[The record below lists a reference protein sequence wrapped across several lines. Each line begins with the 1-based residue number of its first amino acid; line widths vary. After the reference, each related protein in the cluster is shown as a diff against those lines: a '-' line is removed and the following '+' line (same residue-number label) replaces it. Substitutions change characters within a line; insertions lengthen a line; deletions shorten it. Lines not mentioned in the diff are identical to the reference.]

1 MTSAGWRP
9 IQSDLSEGF
18 NIPRSHHHQLISLS
32 QIKNADKNQLAQI
45 ARHNAQVLRQI
56 NRKTPNVQHSPNYS
70 GIKYNHIKTQKQ
82 PLQKPVLVYGNVQQ
96 TPSAQ
101 QHPVLGK
108 LQAHLALA
116 QRRPAAPT
124 ADTPKASPSQKEESY
139 VLPGLGFTID
149 QSQNTVF
156 SLDDEYTRHLVPPAP
171 PRYNKHQDGSIY
183 RGHVS
188 AKIPEPIIYQPGS
201 LHHTIKYNIV
211 PAQQQKYKYEGVLHS
226 LPETTPLPDR
236 LLVQQQPSSHIQ
248 YLGHPFAFT
257 TEPELRGPVT
267 FYSERQPDIVITAAG
282 NSGVFRPQQETI
294 YGKHHITPDTTLPPP
309 TPTRISNFG
318 SPLGGFQ
325 PGFNIFNSAKDFY
338 YAHDPSEPSPNFHS
352 TVAAVTE
359 PQVITWTVNATTKE
373 PSRPREP
380 DFIHNP
386 VNKYNH
392 NHKYTNML
400 RSTTRPSIFSFE
412 DPDEKPFLPTP
423 IAAQDIEL
431 KKPQEIV
438 KTQTVKSIELELFTR
453 RPVSTTVQTLY
464 HEYTPSPTA
473 LANEVQNN
481 DMQIGEYATI
491 APTPRTKTKH
501 RRRRPRPPTT
511 TAATDKIQPVK
522 DFIKHRTREK
532 FPPRSRF
539 PTPLTTLPSYT
550 INENLSSDTQEQQ
563 SVADSTKISYTKQ
576 SFVKDEPKLAINTI
590 VPLLTTKYEEVRDA
604 TTIDA
609 VATQISIISEEPKKD
624 PSTDAVQ
631 TYESITDFFPTT
643 LPTTITNTRSKI
655 RYTVPDVIIE
665 KQNTVEPNT
674 IKEDNINPTEINNI
688 IYNISTEATTVKPL
702 RTRPVANKFD
712 TWTRPRFSIKD
723 HKRLNTH
730 SSSTTVAPIVHSTVT
745 SKLRFPSRQRV
756 KVSPRPV
763 IFSQDKSND
772 RAVPTPTEIVTKV
785 QDNRFINAPKLT
797 ELDAVTTTEQ
807 PRKKFT
813 PKDPRHR
820 GDIKRGNQRKTFNRV
835 TSTTE
840 ISLSTSKPAVSRNI
854 SSALRRPHPSIRTR
868 FPIKPLREEITTTE
882 GPELTTLIETPLI
895 PDSKFEVTTA
905 SNKAETSIMKIAN
918 TKFKTTSNTVSGNEM
933 TSPSDQSKRVSE
945 LTLSASM
952 DYNNPGIFKSI
963 STSSRRVPGYFTIAT
978 EDPILPIEAFFPKI
992 KNFDDEK

>member
-1 MTSAGWRP
+1 MASAGWRP

-18 NIPRSHHHQLISLS
+18 TIPRSHHHQLISFS

-45 ARHNAQVLRQI
+45 ARHNAQVLRQM
-56 NRKTPNVQHSPNYS
+56 NRKTPNAQHTPNYS
-70 GIKYNHIKTQKQ
+70 GIKYNHIKTPKQ
-82 PLQKPVLVYGNVQQ
+82 PLTKPVLMYGNVQQ
-96 TPSAQ
+96 TPSVQ
-101 QHPVLGK
+101 QHPVLSK

-116 QRRPAAPT
+116 QRRPPT
-124 ADTPKASPSQKEESY
+124 PTIDSPKASPSQKEESY
-139 VLPGLGFTID
+139 VLPGLGFAID
-149 QSQNTVF
+149 QSQNAVF

-171 PRYNKHQDGSIY
+171 PRYNKHHDSSLY
-183 RGHVS
+183 RGQVS
-188 AKIPEPIIYQPGS
+188 AKVPESVIYQPGS

-211 PAQQQKYKYEGVLHS
+211 PAQQQKYKYEGLIHA

-236 LLVQQQPSSHIQ
+236 LLVQQQPTGHIQ
-248 YLGHPFAFT
+248 YLGHPFTFT

-267 FYSERQPDIVITAAG
+267 FYAERQPDIVITAAG

-309 TPTRISNFG
+309 APTRVSNFAA
-318 SPLGGFQ
+318 SSGGFQ

-338 YAHDPSEPSPNFHS
+338 YAHDPSEPSPNFNP
-352 TVAAVTE
+352 TVPSVTE

-373 PSRPREP
+373 PSRQRDPEY
-380 DFIHNP
+380 IHNP

-423 IAAQDIEL
+423 ITAQDTEL
-431 KKPQEIV
+431 KKAHEIV
-438 KTQTVKSIELELFTR
+438 RTQTVKSIELELFTK
-453 RPVSTTVQTLY
+453 RPNPTTVQTPY
-464 HEYTPSPTA
+464 HIYTPSPTA

-481 DMQIGEYATI
+481 DMQIGEYATV

-511 TAATDKIQPVK
+511 TVSAEKIQPVK
-522 DFIKHRTREK
+522 DFIKHRTRDK
-532 FPPRSRF
+532 FPPRGRF
-539 PTPLTTLPSYT
+539 PTPLTTIPSYT
-550 INENLSSDTQEQQ
+550 INENLSSDIHEQQ

-576 SFVKDEPKLAINTI
+576 SYVKDEPRLPINTI
-590 VPLLTTKYEEVRDA
+590 IPSLTTKYEEMRDA
-604 TTIDA
+604 TTIENIPTEIA
-609 VATQISIISEEPKKD
+609 IISEEPKRI
-624 PSTDAVQ
+624 PSTEIVQ
-631 TYESITDFFPTT
+631 TFESISDLFPTT
-643 LPTTITNTRSKI
+643 LPTTTHSKI
-655 RYTVPDVIIE
+655 RYTDSIIE
-665 KQNTVEPNT
+665 KQNTVESNT
-674 IKEDNINPTEINNI
+674 IRDENVDPTEINNI
-688 IYNISTEATTVKPL
+688 IYNITTEATTLKPL
-702 RTRPVANKFD
+702 RTRPASNKFD

-723 HKRLNTH
+723 HKRLNSH
-730 SSSTTVAPIVHSTVT
+730 STSTTAAPIIQSTIST
-745 SKLRFPSRQRV
+745 KLRFPSRQRV
-756 KVSPRPV
+756 KIAPRPT
-763 IFSQDKSND
+763 INNQDKNND
-772 RAVPTPTEIVTKV
+772 KVIPAPTETVTKI
-785 QDNRFINAPKLT
+785 QDNRFINAPKFS
-797 ELDAVTTTEQ
+797 ELDVITTTEQ

-820 GDIKRGNQRKTFNRV
+820 GDIKRGSQRKNFIRV

-840 ISLSTSKPAVSRNI
+840 TSFSTPKPASRNV
-854 SSALRRPHPSIRTR
+854 SSVLRRPHPSIRTR
-868 FPIKPLREEITTTE
+868 FPIKSLKEEITTTE

-895 PDSKFEVTTA
+895 PDSKFETTTA

-918 TKFKTTSNTVSGNEM
+918 IKSKTTSNPISSNEM
-933 TSPSDQSKRVSE
+933 TSPSEQSKRVSE

-992 KNFDDEK
+992 KNFDDEQ